1 MSEAGSQED
10 ANEIPAEN
18 KNNEIDQSASK
29 ELEIDHNQSV
39 SPLKGPKPEA
49 DKENFGTANTNE
61 KKSEE
66 KKNKKDK
73 KQNSK
78 SKKKD
83 KDEEE
88 EESIQSNDG
97 NNDWHI
103 NDKEEV
109 EG

>member
-66 KKNKKDK
+66 KKSKIKDK

-88 EESIQSNDG
+88 EESI
-97 NNDWHI
+97 
-103 NDKEEV
+103 
-109 EG
+109 